1 MLNISKY
8 VFNLLKIIIFI
19 VILLFALHYSIR
31 YQIYLSNEF
40 PNSIFIRL
48 VNPMLP
54 LCVLGFLVGF
64 YPAFFPLSQ
73 KNTRIPTNKVLLSL
87 SAITVSFSIIFI
99 LTGMYSNLHILSI
112 IIGVISYFL
121 WGNLGYT
128 FSKRINIGK

>member
-8 VFNLLKIIIFI
+8 VIDLVKIIIYL
-19 VILLFALHYSIR
+19 VVLLFALHYSIR
-31 YQIYLSNEF
+31 YQIYLSGEF

-64 YPAFFPLSQ
+64 YPAFLPLSK
-73 KNTRIPTNKVLLSL
+73 KNTRFPTNKILLSL
-87 SAITVSFSIIFI
+87 SAITVASSVIFL
-99 LTGMYSNLHILSI
+99 LTGIYSDLYILSI

-128 FSKRINIGK
+128 FSKRIYIGK